1 VPKIKPFGTVW
12 GSFRQLSGVSQTGCR
27 FLTNGG
33 DDMSDKAERIEKEI
47 RRIKKLFKVLDKDT
61 LATLQS
67 LVRNAAFMSVTLD
80 DLQDAMNANGVISE
94 YQNGENQ
101 WGTKKSPEVEIYNTM
116 IKNHMAIMKQLVD
129 ILPERESNTK
139 KDMLLDFLKK

>member
-1 VPKIKPFGTVW
+1 
-12 GSFRQLSGVSQTGCR
+12 
-27 FLTNGG
+27 
-33 DDMSDKAERIEKEI
+33 MSDKAERIEKEI
-47 RRIKKLFKVLDKDT
+47 RRIKKLFKVLDKDI

>member
-1 VPKIKPFGTVW
+1 
-12 GSFRQLSGVSQTGCR
+12 
-27 FLTNGG
+27 
-33 DDMSDKAERIEKEI
+33 MSDKAERIEKEI